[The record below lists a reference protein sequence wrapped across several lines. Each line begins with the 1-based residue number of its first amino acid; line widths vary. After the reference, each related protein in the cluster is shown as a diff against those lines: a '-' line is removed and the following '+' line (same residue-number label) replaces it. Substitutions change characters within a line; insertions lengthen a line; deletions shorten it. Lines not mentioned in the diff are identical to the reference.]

1 VPTVVVRHD
10 LPVVAESLVGRRP
23 DLTVVAADD
32 TEAALTALADPDAD
46 ALVVNP
52 GSWDDAL
59 LDGLDAGDWVQST
72 SVGYDAFPLEGF
84 RERGVRYTNAAG
96 NYAPMVAEHVFA
108 LALDH
113 SRRLAVLRAA
123 QRAGE
128 WDRSVG
134 LELGD
139 WLGKRATV
147 VGLGRI
153 GEAVAERALAFDMT
167 VHGTKRDPDAYE
179 GCLPPERVHPPDALA
194 DLLPETDLLVLAVPL
209 TDETRGLVDA
219 DALAVLLDS
228 AFLVN
233 VARGAVVDEAALV
246 AALEAGD
253 LAGAGLD
260 TFETEPLPADSP
272 LWDRE
277 DVLVTPHVAGR
288 SDGFGRRFAALFCD
302 NYDRRRAGEPLRNV
316 VV

>member
-1 VPTVVVRHD
+1 
-10 LPVVAESLVGRRP
+10 
-23 DLTVVAADD
+23 
-32 TEAALTALADPDAD
+32 LADPDAD